1 GMASKHKSITLNT
14 GFRIGSLSKPF
25 TALAI
30 MQLDEMKKLK
40 VNDSVVKYIREL
52 NGSWQQVTIEDLLTH
67 RVSLSQ
73 DLFEDNNLRLANK
86 ATNKEL
92 ISFVNQKSNV
102 PKLMAK
108 GKAQYCNSCYVLLAE
123 IVARVSKMSFAEY
136 MKRNFFTP
144 FNMESS
150 YIFEKPDSFRKGTAL
165 NYARNRQFLGIEQ
178 YTTGAMGQVS
188 SISDL
193 KKFVHYLKNGA
204 VVSHKTLTTMT
215 KPHVE
220 LEGGFYGLGWM
231 VGEEGRP
238 FYAHGGDQD
247 GYQSELYINPEL
259 GIELI
264 MLSNGGASTAQIHGE
279 IIRKVLK
286 YFRVR
291 AKSEE

>member
-1 GMASKHKSITLNT
+1 MNLAVSFKGVLFSVFLIFNLNSKAYSDDLQKVKSSEGKSYRMLVASLQSTLLNQSGDNPGIGIILRHDDQVIFEAVKGMASKHKSITLNT

-136 MKRNFFTP
+136 MKRNF
-144 FNMESS
+144 
-150 YIFEKPDSFRKGTAL
+150 
-165 NYARNRQFLGIEQ
+165 
-178 YTTGAMGQVS
+178 
-188 SISDL
+188 
-193 KKFVHYLKNGA
+193 
-204 VVSHKTLTTMT
+204 
-215 KPHVE
+215 
-220 LEGGFYGLGWM
+220 
-231 VGEEGRP
+231 
-238 FYAHGGDQD
+238 
-247 GYQSELYINPEL
+247 
-259 GIELI
+259 
-264 MLSNGGASTAQIHGE
+264 
-279 IIRKVLK
+279 
-286 YFRVR
+286 
-291 AKSEE
+291 